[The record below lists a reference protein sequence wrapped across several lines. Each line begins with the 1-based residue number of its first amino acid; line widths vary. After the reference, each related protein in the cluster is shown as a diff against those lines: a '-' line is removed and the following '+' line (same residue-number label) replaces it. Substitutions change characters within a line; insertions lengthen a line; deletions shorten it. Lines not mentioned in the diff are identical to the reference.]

1 MKRINGT
8 AAFSKVQHKAV
19 SLIVLMIFGMLA
31 SSGNVLAQEWGHLRG
46 QFVLKGEVP
55 EPVTLDIERDAEVCG
70 KIGLVDESLLV
81 NKEGLGIRHVAVWL
95 DSKTAVPVH
104 PDLRDLSK
112 PVTIDNKDCRFEPRI
127 AALRT
132 GQTLIL
138 KNSDPVAHNAA
149 VYLNRSSPFNEVI
162 SGSTP
167 IERVV
172 KNPENL
178 PARVDC
184 SIHAWMKAWLVV
196 TDHPYVALTDAD
208 GRFELKNVPVG
219 TWRFRLWHE
228 RRGSLVQVIRNGQDE
243 KLDKGAVTVEIR
255 SGETSDLGTIQIA
268 VEQLAKKK

>member
-1 MKRINGT
+1 MM
-8 AAFSKVQHKAV
+8 
-19 SLIVLMIFGMLA
+19 LGMLPCA
-31 SSGNVLAQEWGHLRG
+31 GTVGAQEWGHLRG
-46 QFVLKGEVP
+46 QFVLKGDVP

-70 KIGLVDESLLV
+70 RIGLVDESLLV
-81 NKEGLGIRHVAVWL
+81 NKEGLGIRNVAVWL

-112 PVTIDNKDCRFEPRI
+112 PVTIDNKDCRFEPRM

-172 KNPENL
+172 KTPETL

-208 GRFELKNVPVG
+208 GRFELKNVPAG

-255 SGETSDLGTIQIA
+255 PGETSDLGTIQISA
-268 VEQLAKKK
+268 EHLAKKK